1 MERKFTRLGGSMDIQ
16 TRIKVLEEK
25 HRQLEYDIA
34 WGYTNYLDDAQMKKM
49 KQEKLIVKDE
59 LEALRN
65 HV

>member
-1 MERKFTRLGGSMDIQ
+1 MDIQ

-25 HRQLEYDIA
+25 HKQLEYDIA

>member
-1 MERKFTRLGGSMDIQ
+1 MDIQ

-34 WGYTNYLDDAQMKKM
+34 WGYTNYIDDAQMKKM
-49 KQEKLIVKDE
+49 KQEKLIIKDE

>member
-1 MERKFTRLGGSMDIQ
+1 MDIQ

>member
-1 MERKFTRLGGSMDIQ
+1 MERKFTRLGGDMDIQ

-25 HRQLEYDIA
+25 HKQLEYDIA